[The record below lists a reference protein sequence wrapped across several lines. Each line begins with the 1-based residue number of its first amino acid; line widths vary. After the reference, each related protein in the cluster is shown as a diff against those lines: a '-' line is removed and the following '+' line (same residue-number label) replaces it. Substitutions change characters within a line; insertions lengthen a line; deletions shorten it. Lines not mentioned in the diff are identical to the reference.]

1 MILCQRNAIGRGD
14 DRYVSGKQ
22 TTLPCFDKFFRKIP
36 QIRIQYDCDNSHVTL
51 VDLKNF
57 PCVEKKACLLIHIL
71 EPFHPGLM
79 IIIISMFS

>member
-1 MILCQRNAIGRGD
+1 MLLAEVMTDTYQGNRPH
-14 DRYVSGKQ
+14 Y
-22 TTLPCFDKFFRKIP
+22 LCFDKFFEKFHRSEFIT
-36 QIRIQYDCDNSHVTL
+36 DCDNSHVTL
-51 VDLKNF
+51 VDLKDF

>member
-1 MILCQRNAIGRGD
+1 MLLAEVMTDTYQGSRPHYLVLTN
-14 DRYVSGKQ
+14 S
-22 TTLPCFDKFFRKIP
+22 FEKFHRSEFST
-36 QIRIQYDCDNSHVTL
+36 DCDNSHVTL